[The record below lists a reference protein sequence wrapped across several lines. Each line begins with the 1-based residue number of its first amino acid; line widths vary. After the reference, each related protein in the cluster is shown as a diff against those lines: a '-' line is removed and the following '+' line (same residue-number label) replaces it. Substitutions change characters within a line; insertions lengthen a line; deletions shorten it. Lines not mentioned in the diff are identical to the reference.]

1 MRFSAADIL
10 MLAAAKLRDERQ
22 DEKRLNVVILHL
34 MNRLCD
40 SSISRIVSRIVE
52 YSGQQGYLFHVGYL
66 NGFGEMQEEFSHLGA
81 QVADFSG
88 RGSSI
93 ARVKRI
99 RKYIRDHHV
108 MLVHSHTPRALLV
121 TEAALVAGRRPV
133 HVTTKHI
140 LNSPGD
146 RRFGWIY
153 ALLDRILLYFPD
165 HLVPVSGKV
174 YREIMSCP
182 FMNPDRV
189 TMIRNAI
196 EQQSFRVAEQRE
208 SCRSEF
214 GLKPDTIVIGSS
226 GRLEKVKRY
235 DLMLRGFATVFER
248 FPNSKLML
256 IGDGSLKTGLE
267 LLAHELR
274 IADAVIWT
282 GFRTDVPRLLA
293 AMDIYIQTSVNE
305 GLSLSI
311 LEAMAAEKPV
321 IITDVGGA
329 RELVENGKTGI
340 LIAPGSAA
348 EISGAIIELLE
359 DPAKCS
365 LFAAAGRTYVEQEFG
380 LTQMMESYRQLYKS
394 FLQPQ
399 LSHDTH

>member
-1 MRFSAADIL
+1 
-10 MLAAAKLRDERQ
+10 
-22 DEKRLNVVILHL
+22 

-40 SSISRIVSRIVE
+40 SSICRIVSRIVE
-52 YSGQQGYLFHVGYL
+52 YSGQQGYIFHVGYL
-66 NGFGEMQEEFSHLGA
+66 NGIGNMHDEFSQLGA

-88 RGSSI
+88 RGSSL

-99 RKYIRDHHV
+99 REYIRAHHV
-108 MLVHSHTPRALLV
+108 LLVHSHTPRALLL
-121 TEAALVAGRRPV
+121 TEAALGTGRSPV

-153 ALLDRILLYFPD
+153 ALLDRVLLYFPD
-165 HLVPVSGKV
+165 HLVPVSEKV
-174 YREIMSCP
+174 YREIMACP

-196 EQQSFRVAEQRE
+196 EQQSFHVAEQRE

-214 GLKPDTIVIGSS
+214 GLNPDSIVIGSS

-267 LLAHELR
+267 QLANELR

-293 AMDIYIQTSVNE
+293 AMDIYVQSSVNE

-311 LEAMAAEKPV
+311 LEAMAAGKPV

-329 RELVENGKTGI
+329 RELVENGRTGI

-365 LFAAAGRTYVEQEFG
+365 LFAAAGRTYVEREFG
-380 LTQMMESYRQLYKS
+380 LMQMMESYRQLYKS